1 MLDEEDTQ
9 FFIEISES
17 PRSINKDTDKTPVF
31 GRSPAPPQLYPPT
44 PLYPPPPLSLSVASD
59 EDEDIDVPIIVSN
72 QQLQSDSNSDI
83 QEKVEKVEIKEAE
96 DRIDEN
102 ENPLLSVSL
111 PSRRKLTPNLPIP
124 EVAPAAVGSIA
135 KSMVTFKTN
144 VKRSNDFSYQNIKMK
159 YMRTLKI
166 PVEEKPQTKSS
177 PKRRERSVSVPC
189 VAQSMPLTVPLGDK
203 KGDWKIGQSYYGQ
216 FIPPHEMVKH
226 TDTFSVWQY
235 ERRKLAADN
244 AL

>member
-17 PRSINKDTDKTPVF
+17 PRSINKDTDKTLVF
-31 GRSPAPPQLYPPT
+31 GRSPAPPP
-44 PLYPPPPLSLSVASD
+44 PLYPPPPLSFSVASD

-72 QQLQSDSNSDI
+72 QQLQSDSNPDI
-83 QEKVEKVEIKEAE
+83 QEKVEIKEVE
-96 DRIDEN
+96 EHRIDEN

-124 EVAPAAVGSIA
+124 EVAPSAVGSIS

-166 PVEEKPQTKSS
+166 PVEEKPQTKSA
-177 PKRRERSVSVPC
+177 PRKERRERSVSVPC
-189 VAQSMPLTVPLGDK
+189 VAQSMPLTVPSGPLGE

-235 ERRKLAADN
+235 ERRKSAADN